1 MLLAVVSIMS
11 CSSDNNATTILE
23 NNTFSEVWKLKGV
36 TLETSSNNALLDDI
50 LKEHFAELI
59 DKDEAWYLGFEEQK
73 HYTLIHQ
80 KAGKIQ
86 VLSKGNFLYH
96 DPVPPLCVYHKKH
109 GEGTDYFK
117 EFDFVI
123 CNDLLEDSENL
134 FSFAVELV
142 NHEIDI
148 NTKLK
153 DILKQ
158 IQTKHKS
165 LPEVE
170 NLDNLKVM
178 EAWNLFKFEKVQ

>member
-1 MLLAVVSIMS
+1 MRKLLIMLLAVVSIMS

-23 NNTFSEVWKLKGV
+23 NNTFSEVWKLKSV

-96 DPVPPLCVYHKKH
+96 DPVPL
-109 GEGTDYFK
+109 
-117 EFDFVI
+117 FVCTI
-123 CNDLLEDSENL
+123 RNM
-134 FSFAVELV
+134 VKV
-142 NHEIDI
+142 
-148 NTKLK
+148 
-153 DILKQ
+153 
-158 IQTKHKS
+158 QTTSKS
-165 LPEVE
+165 LIS
-170 NLDNLKVM
+170 
-178 EAWNLFKFEKVQ
+178 

>member
-23 NNTFSEVWKLKGV
+23 NNTFSEVWKLKSV
-36 TLETSSNNALLDDI
+36 TLETSSDNALLDDI

-96 DPVPPLCVYHKKH
+96 DPVPPLCVYHKTH

-158 IQTKHKS
+158 IQTKHKN